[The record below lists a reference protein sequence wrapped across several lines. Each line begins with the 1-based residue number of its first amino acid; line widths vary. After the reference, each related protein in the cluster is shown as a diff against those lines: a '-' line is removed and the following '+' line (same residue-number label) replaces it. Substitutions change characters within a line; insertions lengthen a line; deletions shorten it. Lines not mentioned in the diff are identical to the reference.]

1 LRTLYRTE
9 EYLKNVSC
17 CIMPNVDTV
26 CDCVYGRE
34 AVLNGLHKKARYHKV
49 ALVRLVG
56 MMLLV
61 FVQEQHAAYVRAVA
75 TETVGTGIMG
85 KMVCAK

>member
-1 LRTLYRTE
+1 M
-9 EYLKNVSC
+9 C
-17 CIMPNVDTV
+17 
-26 CDCVYGRE
+26 GRE

-85 KMVCAK
+85 KMVCARAVVPKTMLLRSTGVS

>member
-1 LRTLYRTE
+1 
-9 EYLKNVSC
+9 
-17 CIMPNVDTV
+17 V
-26 CDCVYGRE
+26 CGRE

-85 KMVCAK
+85 KMVCDRALASRLCLYRALVFHR

>member
-1 LRTLYRTE
+1 
-9 EYLKNVSC
+9 
-17 CIMPNVDTV
+17 
-26 CDCVYGRE
+26 
-34 AVLNGLHKKARYHKV
+34 VLNGLHKKARYHKV

-85 KMVCAK
+85 KMVCVR

>member
-1 LRTLYRTE
+1 MY
-9 EYLKNVSC
+9 V
-17 CIMPNVDTV
+17 
-26 CDCVYGRE
+26 RE
-34 AVLNGLHKKARYHKV
+34 AVLNGLHKKARYYKV

-61 FVQEQHAAYVRAVA
+61 FVQEQHAAYIRDVA

-85 KMVCAK
+85 KMVCATLTNTEVEKLNRNFRLINVWWLRWHM

>member
-1 LRTLYRTE
+1 M
-9 EYLKNVSC
+9 YLNRKFE
-17 CIMPNVDTV
+17 TV
-26 CDCVYGRE
+26 FLCRRE

-61 FVQEQHAAYVRAVA
+61 FVQEQHAAYVRGIA

-85 KMVCAK
+85 KMVTYF

>member
-1 LRTLYRTE
+1 MY
-9 EYLKNVSC
+9 V
-17 CIMPNVDTV
+17 
-26 CDCVYGRE
+26 RE
-34 AVLNGLHKKARYHKV
+34 AVLNGLHKKARYYKV

-61 FVQEQHAAYVRAVA
+61 FVQEQHAAYVRDVA

-85 KMVCAK
+85 KMVCATLTNTEVEELNRNFRQIHFWWLRWQM

>member
-1 LRTLYRTE
+1 
-9 EYLKNVSC
+9 
-17 CIMPNVDTV
+17 
-26 CDCVYGRE
+26 
-34 AVLNGLHKKARYHKV
+34 VLNGLHKKARYHKV

-85 KMVCAK
+85 KMVCATLTNTEVQELNCNFGLINFWWLR

>member
-1 LRTLYRTE
+1 MNSLHRKASYR
-9 EYLKNVSC
+9 
-17 CIMPNVDTV
+17 
-26 CDCVYGRE
+26 
-34 AVLNGLHKKARYHKV
+34 KV

-85 KMVCAK
+85 KLVSINSFKNNIFLLFVIQFTLCTAITLSSF

>member
-1 LRTLYRTE
+1 LRIICILEAYV
-9 EYLKNVSC
+9 KNINCYIKPKVG
-17 CIMPNVDTV
+17 VVTV
-26 CDCVYGRE
+26 CDRE

-85 KMVCAK
+85 KMVFVK